1 MTVTDRLLDYVKFDT
16 QSDELTNMTPSTPG
30 QMIFARH
37 LRDILTQM
45 GLSEITLDENG
56 YLMATLEANNGN
68 ATTPTVGF
76 IAHLDT
82 SPDMSGRHVNPRIV
96 KNYDGNDIT
105 LNSDEGIVLSP
116 TEFPELMNYVGQD
129 LIVTDGT
136 TLLGADD
143 KAGIAEIVTA
153 VAYLQAHPEINF
165 IGCEVFAAG
174 VGALSKRLHDIDL
187 KNVRIFRHDAVE
199 VVRDMLEDESLDG
212 VHIFFPDPW
221 RKARH
226 HKRRLINESFLKL
239 LLPKMKKGA
248 YFHSATDWENYAEQM
263 AEVLSAEPTLKNL
276 HEGAAPQPENPLVKR
291 PTTKFNERGNR
302 LGHGCWDFVYT
313 KI

>member
-1 MTVTDRLLDYVKFDT
+1 MFDAVKTF
-16 QSDELTNMTPSTPG
+16 ENNNPLVLEIG
-30 QMIFARH
+30 CG
-37 LRDILTQM
+37 M
-45 GLSEITLDENG
+45 GE
-56 YLMATLEANNGN
+56 
-68 ATTPTVGF
+68 TTAA
-76 IAHLDT
+76 IA
-82 SPDMSGRHVNPRIV
+82 
-96 KNYDGNDIT
+96 
-105 LNSDEGIVLSP
+105 
-116 TEFPELMNYVGQD
+116 
-129 LIVTDGT
+129 
-136 TLLGADD
+136 
-143 KAGIAEIVTA
+143 
-153 VAYLQAHPEINF
+153 QAHPEINF

-174 VGALSKRLHDIDL
+174 VGALSKRLHDMNL

-199 VVRDMLEDESLDG
+199 VVRDMLEDNSLDG

-239 LLPKMKKGA
+239 LVPKMKKGA